1 MKRTDYISWDE
12 YFMGVALLTAQRS
25 KDNTSQV
32 GACIV
37 SRENKILSMGYNG
50 MPTGCD
56 DDMPWE
62 REGEPLKTKYMY
74 VCHAELN
81 AILNHASGTGSLKGA
96 RIYTTL
102 FPCNECAKAL
112 IQSGISQV
120 IYYEDKYALI
130 NEMFSDYIQEAD
142 RNYHDLQARNNPG
155 GDGFIGYENLLECI
169 LQLFYNNIRF
179 FSHSTPEENP
189 YLFSVFFN
197 HIFLSVD
204 DYLQRHTGLAAR
216 YSTKEVAALLC
227 NGFWG
232 VISICHSEKMSRE
245 AVCERVKA
253 MYNDILLSDL
263 FRRK

>member
-1 MKRTDYISWDE
+1 MAEDKR
-12 YFMGVALLTAQRS
+12 VA
-25 KDNTSQV
+25 
-32 GACIV
+32 
-37 SRENKILSMGYNG
+37 
-50 MPTGCD
+50 
-56 DDMPWE
+56 
-62 REGEPLKTKYMY
+62 KTKRNLKETMI
-74 VCHAELN
+74 ELLQEMPFEK
-81 AILNHASGTGSLKGA
+81 ITVTELFRRGETS
-96 RIYTTL
+96 RITFYT
-102 FPCNECAKAL
+102 
-112 IQSGISQV
+112 
-120 IYYEDKYALI
+120 YYEDKYALV